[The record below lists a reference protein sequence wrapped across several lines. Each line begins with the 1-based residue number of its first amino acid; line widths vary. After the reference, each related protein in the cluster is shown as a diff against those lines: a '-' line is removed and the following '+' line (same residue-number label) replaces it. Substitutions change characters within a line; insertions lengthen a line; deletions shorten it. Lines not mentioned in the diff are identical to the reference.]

1 MSTSDILAA
10 IPHRPPFLFID
21 EVVEISADRAVTIKR
36 VDPESGFF
44 DGHFPDHPVMPG
56 VLVCECAFQTG
67 ALLVAHRSGDGSAG
81 AGIPLLT
88 RIQDARFK
96 RQVQPGQVLQI
107 EVVLDDELG
116 GAYFMTGRVKADEKA
131 VLRVQFA
138 CTLVSAEASGR

>member
-10 IPHRPPFLFID
+10 IPHRPPFLLID
-21 EVVEISADRAVTIKR
+21 EVVEIGADRAVTIKR

-44 DGHFPDHPVMPG
+44 DGHFPGHPVMPG

-67 ALLVAHRSGDGSAG
+67 ALLIAHRSGDGATEV
-81 AGIPLLT
+81 GIPLLT

-96 RQVQPGQVLQI
+96 RQVQPGQVLRV

-116 GAYFMTGRVKADEKA
+116 GAYFMTGRVTSDEKA
-131 VLRVQFA
+131 VLRVRFA
-138 CTLVSAEASGR
+138 CTLVSAEAPGR